1 MESGN
6 LRNVHFAPFG
16 MLASSSV
23 MPLLSVV
30 TSLEIRF
37 DHLDPV
43 PDSDAVPMER
53 LYQIFS
59 LPNLRSLSII
69 LVRSWTPEDP
79 NETTANSQ
87 ISNLRSKTSN
97 IACLS
102 LFASVPPGPDLEE
115 MLSWPIA
122 LRSLHYE
129 LCTDEHNSFGL
140 GLPTLSPLDF
150 STALNSQ
157 STSLE
162 ELVIY
167 GDCQGDNTGYMA
179 NELIDLRS
187 FSALRIVGLDLA
199 WLMVSK
205 LDAECYDAE
214 ASEIL
219 KMGEVLPLGLEM
231 LQVQM
236 DDYAFEEWFADGPPR
251 EVGVEGGEVSD
262 ALLELV
268 RRNDGSRST
277 LERIL
282 LWRPSYCAT
291 TEVDLAE
298 IEGCDQLLAA
308 ARDSGVEVSGWIGM
322 ELPLFR

>member
-1 MESGN
+1 M
-6 LRNVHFAPFG
+6 HFAPFA
-16 MLASSSV
+16 MLDSKSV
-23 MPLLSVV
+23 MPLLSIV

-59 LPNLRSLSII
+59 PPDLRSLSII
-69 LVRSWTPEDP
+69 LIRSWTPENPSD
-79 NETTANSQ
+79 TTAKSQ
-87 ISNLRSKTSN
+87 ISKLRSKTSN
-97 IACLS
+97 ITCIS
-102 LFASVPPGPDLEE
+102 LFATVPPGSDLEE
-115 MLSWPIA
+115 MLSWPKA

-129 LCTDEHNSFGL
+129 LCTDEYNSFGV

-150 STALNSQ
+150 STALVSQ
-157 STSLE
+157 SNSLE

-205 LDAECYDAE
+205 LEAECYDAE

-219 KMGEVLPLGLEM
+219 KMGEVLPSGLEM

-251 EVGVEGGEVSD
+251 EVGVGGGEVSD
-262 ALLELV
+262 ALLGLV
-268 RRNDGSRST
+268 RRDDGSRGS

-298 IEGCDQLLAA
+298 IQGCNQLMAA
-308 ARDSGVEVSGWIGM
+308 ARSAGVEVSGWVGI
-322 ELPLFR
+322 ELPFLR